1 MVMQLKNEFL
11 GILLALLIVSFSGCI
26 EYLPIDQSNQNISL
40 AQAQEIA
47 QEYADKYGV
56 VPGVPNLQNDIF
68 TVPLYRNNV
77 QVGQVSIDA
86 NTGQVIDAYVNP

>member
-1 MVMQLKNEFL
+1 MQQKNMFL
-11 GILLALLIVSFSGCI
+11 GIVLVILVIFLSGCTQ
-26 EYLPIDQSNQNISL
+26 YLPIDQSNQNISL
-40 AQAQEIA
+40 SQAQEIA
-47 QEYADKYGV
+47 QQYADQYGV
-56 VPGVPNLQNDIF
+56 VPGVPSLQNNIF